1 MNDRDNLRLIALGR
15 ISRCTDCPRY
25 RALVHEYLEYRAGRT
40 SGTALPAVPGYCHF
54 QACAPMAARYGGEP
68 ANAA

>member
-1 MNDRDNLRLIALGR
+1 MNDQDSLRLVALGR

-25 RALVHEYLEYRAGRT
+25 RALVQKYHEYRAGRT
-40 SGTALPAVPGYCHF
+40 SDTALPAVPGYCRF
-54 QACAPMAARYGGEP
+54 QACAPMAARYGREP